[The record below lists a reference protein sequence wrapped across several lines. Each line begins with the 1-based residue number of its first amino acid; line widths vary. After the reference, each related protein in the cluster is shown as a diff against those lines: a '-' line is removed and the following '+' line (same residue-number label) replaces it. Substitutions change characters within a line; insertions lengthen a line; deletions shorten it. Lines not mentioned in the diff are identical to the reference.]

1 MTENYETT
9 REIEI
14 ELNGSCFRGRYRVM
28 SGTVIVYY
36 ETEIKFADYGM
47 NGPEVVAKWLL
58 TDLSR
63 RLEAKKRKS
72 GGD

>member
-1 MTENYETT
+1 MADNYETT

-14 ELNGSCFRGRYRVM
+14 ELNGSRYRGRYRVM
-28 SGTVIVYY
+28 SGTVIVYF
-36 ETEIKFADYGM
+36 ENDIKFADYGL

-63 RLEAKKRKS
+63 RAESKKRKS
-72 GGD
+72 AGK

>member
-1 MTENYETT
+1 MDAIYETT

-14 ELNGSCFRGRYRVM
+14 ELNGSHYRARYRVLG
-28 SGTVIVYY
+28 SSVIVYY
-36 ETEIKFADYGM
+36 ESEIKVADFGM

-63 RLEAKKRKS
+63 RVERKKLKS
-72 GGD
+72 GDG

>member
-1 MTENYETT
+1 MDASYETT

-14 ELNGSCFRGRYRVM
+14 ELNGLRRQGRYRVM

-36 ETEIKFADYGM
+36 ENEIKSADHGM

-58 TDLSR
+58 TDMSR
-63 RLEAKKRKS
+63 RIEMKNRNSARS
-72 GGD
+72 

>member
-1 MTENYETT
+1 MADSYETT

-14 ELNGSCFRGRYRVM
+14 ELNGSRYRGRYRVM

-36 ETEIKFADYGM
+36 ENEIKFADYGM

-72 GGD
+72 AGG